1 DADADADTDS
11 DADADADSDDSQ
23 DTTIITVVTNNFG
36 GSGPTATP
44 KLPVQYSSSG
54 VSKPSSMTSGS
65 STPKMYPKTSDTI
78 GSSASWLGGLVS
90 LISGLGTWKMKKSK
104 KKQ

>member
-1 DADADADTDS
+1 M
-11 DADADADSDDSQ
+11 
-23 DTTIITVVTNNFG
+23 VTNNFG

-90 LISGLGTWKMKKSK
+90 LISGLGIWKMKKSM